1 MIRQEKGECTLK
13 PQQEKPK
20 YTTWQNTMYML
31 KKMWGWSK
39 KDILISLLHIPP
51 SILSPLILVVLS
63 KILVDCLTGGV
74 TPVQLITTVGIAIL
88 LYGACCWLDKFIGGR
103 LWRIGPKARHKYQ
116 IMALRKMMDT
126 DYENIEGV
134 EGKIRQK
141 RAENLT
147 NSENDGGRMLLQTV
161 LDFGVNILG
170 IFTYVAILS
179 TLNIWLVLFLLA
191 VSAGSFFLL
200 RWMNQN
206 EYRSKKET
214 APLNQKLSYLI
225 RTSRNFTAGK
235 DIRLYHI
242 SHWFQDLF
250 CKNVGEYLGLQR
262 KLMRQNTTADT
273 LIGLLM
279 LLRDGVAYAVLI
291 VQVLNGRIS
300 PADFVFY
307 FGLVT
312 GFSGWTMG
320 LAGQMNTLHR
330 YSLQCNDY
338 RAFLELPDRMRR
350 TDGVPLPGMEELPCS
365 VDFNNVFFSY
375 AGSETPTLENL
386 SFHVRPGE
394 KIALVGLNGAGKTT
408 CMKLL
413 CGLYQ
418 PTAGEVRVNGRK
430 STDFNRD
437 DYFSLFTAVFQDVN
451 FLPVTIAQN
460 VALCREEKV
469 DYERV
474 ARCIEAADLTQRME
488 SLPHGVRTMMDK
500 QIHEEAADF
509 SGGERQRLLLAR
521 ALYKDAP
528 VIVLDEPTAALDPIA
543 ENRLYLK
550 YSELTKGRTS
560 FYISHRLSSTRF
572 CDRILFLEN
581 GRIAEEGTHDALM
594 ERRGKYYAMYEMQ
607 SQYYKE
613 NPAENETVNF

>member
-1 MIRQEKGECTLK
+1 
-13 PQQEKPK
+13 
-20 YTTWQNTMYML
+20 MYMMKNL
-31 KKMWGWSK
+31 WSWSRK
-39 KDILISLLHIPP
+39 EVLISLLHIPP
-51 SILSPLILVVLS
+51 SIVSPLILVVLS

-74 TPVQLITTVGIAIL
+74 TPVQLITTVGVAIL
-88 LYGACCWLDKFIGGR
+88 IYGACCWLDKFISGW
-103 LWRIGPKARHKYQ
+103 LWRVGPKTRHRYQ
-116 IMALRKMMDT
+116 LNALRKMMDT
-126 DYENIEGV
+126 DYENIESAR
-134 EGKIRQK
+134 GKEIRK
-141 RAENLT
+141 RAEKLT
-147 NSENDGGRMLLQTV
+147 ASENDGGRKLLETV
-161 LDFGVNILG
+161 LDFGVNGLG

-191 VSAGSFFLL
+191 VSAGSFLL
-200 RWMNQN
+200 LLWMNRC
-206 EYRSKKET
+206 EYQSKKAT
-214 APLNQKLSYLI
+214 TPVLQKLRYLI
-225 RTSRNFTAGK
+225 RTSRNFAAGK

-242 SHWFQDLF
+242 FHWFEALF
-250 CKNVGEYLGLQR
+250 RKMTGAYLGLHK
-262 KLMRQNTTADT
+262 KLMRQNTAADS

-291 VQVLNGRIS
+291 SQVLKGRIT

-320 LAGQMNTLHR
+320 LAQQMNQLYR
-330 YSLQCNDY
+330 FSLQCDDY

-350 TDGVPLPGMEELPCS
+350 SNGAPLPGPEELPCS
-365 VDFNNVFFSY
+365 IDFENVTFSY
-375 AGSETPTLENL
+375 TGSDQPTLKGL

-418 PTAGEVRVNGRK
+418 PTSGEVRVNGTK
-430 STDFNRD
+430 STDFARD

-451 FLPVTIAQN
+451 FLPVSIAQN
-460 VALCREEKV
+460 VALCREEQV
-469 DYERV
+469 DDQRV
-474 ARCIEAADLTQRME
+474 ARCIEAADLTKRIE
-488 SLPHGVRTMMDK
+488 ELPHGVHTMMDK

-528 VIVLDEPTAALDPIA
+528 VIILDEPTAALDPIA
-543 ENRLYLK
+543 ENRLYLQ
-550 YSELTKGRTS
+550 YSELTRGRTS

-581 GRIAEEGTHDALM
+581 GQIEEEGTHDSLM
-594 ERRGKYYAMYEMQ
+594 KQRGKYYAMYEMQ
-607 SQYYKE
+607 GQYYKE
-613 NPAENETVNF
+613 NQNKDATGGLWPPQAAEGFERAGEGGTCDA